1 MSVIDDILRFF
12 GLLGDDPNVQTI
24 APIVNV
30 KILDSV
36 ALTGVDKGTTLT
48 LDALATQAGAPD
60 STALQN
66 LRSMSSSLVF
76 GWAFV
81 SVTMSDINALIARA
95 TAADATYEAPK
106 FDHYFE
112 VVCPVG
118 FDTDSL
124 VSALDAWTDVIEYSY
139 TVSPASDPAVTGTGN
154 PLFKNGQQGY
164 LSAAPDGI
172 DAPAAWSKNADG
184 TGLSVIDIEQ
194 GWFLAHQDLP
204 QTIKLLEGTNQ
215 SDSFPHGAAVLGEM
229 VGIDNTVGMVGI
241 APQATAQV
249 ISHGDKPPSK
259 RDIENRLH
267 ARIAS
272 AALALDPGNVMLL
285 EIQFQRNVGSTLT
298 NVPVEADPYVF
309 DVIKLST
316 KAQVIVVEAAGNGDA
331 DLDTFVMSMGPQKGK
346 KTLSRSTPGDF
357 ADSGAIVVGGC
368 TSVYPHKRWPGNTSN
383 KGSNFGSRIDCYA
396 WAENIVTSGWD
407 SNKPKA
413 KDVYW
418 GVNLKDSVN
427 KIAFF
432 GGTSGASPIIA
443 GCCLLVQHL
452 RSLLTPKSGTGK
464 LDPGGMRSMLS
475 DPNNGTDSFLV
486 TDRIGV
492 MPDLKKIITNEFKP

>member
-1 MSVIDDILRFF
+1 
-12 GLLGDDPNVQTI
+12 
-24 APIVNV
+24 
-30 KILDSV
+30 
-36 ALTGVDKGTTLT
+36 
-48 LDALATQAGAPD
+48 
-60 STALQN
+60 
-66 LRSMSSSLVF
+66 
-76 GWAFV
+76 
-81 SVTMSDINALIARA
+81 
-95 TAADATYEAPK
+95 
-106 FDHYFE
+106 
-112 VVCPVG
+112 
-118 FDTDSL
+118 
-124 VSALDAWTDVIEYSY
+124 
-139 TVSPASDPAVTGTGN
+139 
-154 PLFKNGQQGY
+154 
-164 LSAAPDGI
+164 
-172 DAPAAWSKNADG
+172 
-184 TGLSVIDIEQ
+184 
-194 GWFLAHQDLP
+194 
-204 QTIKLLEGTNQ
+204 
-215 SDSFPHGAAVLGEM
+215 
-229 VGIDNTVGMVGI
+229 
-241 APQATAQV
+241 
-249 ISHGDKPPSK
+249 
-259 RDIENRLH
+259 
-267 ARIAS
+267 
-272 AALALDPGNVMLL
+272 
-285 EIQFQRNVGSTLT
+285 
-298 NVPVEADPYVF
+298 
-309 DVIKLST
+309 
-316 KAQVIVVEAAGNGDA
+316 
-331 DLDTFVMSMGPQKGK
+331 MGPQKGK